1 MTCLLETICT
11 CLSTYPRF
19 ELCNRATYV
28 DIFQEF
34 WMIMV
39 LFGYI
44 PSLEW
49 HSDWATLI
57 PIVSQS
63 SPVLIKSRD
72 RLQSPGTTF
81 SQIVLGQSASPS
93 LRNHLGSYLSNMSMA
108 SLRSLT
114 FAQCLWLLAI
124 YHAENG
130 KLKAG
135 FITHIS
141 AYIKNDVV
149 ELLGLDTLVTD
160 LISTLITRWAS
171 SNRPEG
177 FAQLARLLIELLCD
191 IQPRTHRSALKLLRQ
206 HFVTDRAV
214 YSDREIWQIVA
225 QKLTRMFYVCRAEIG
240 SPTLEALPTELTRD
254 PTAARIAF
262 QDTLNLARTI
272 FSRASQDCPNYFF
285 RFAHTKLYGASSLT
299 TPGGTEGGDRD
310 VVLLE
315 LVRLLM
321 PSASFADEKRSA
333 EYYVASNTLLHR
345 NAEGFIHQEVTGSIA
360 FGSNY
365 HNQIMGLLCQDDP
378 VKVKQG
384 IRAWLTFLD
393 RSPFLSTRLIVAL
406 ITALPMN
413 IRTTESLFTP
423 QQKSP
428 LRGALLPGPSKTINT
443 QGETNN
449 ILSKAVLLDFLA
461 EQMQLDRI
469 SNRSVLSLYL
479 ILADR
484 LLSIGE
490 QKFVSLPR
498 FVRLRIFLFTFECI
512 HSSDVST
519 ALLDMVRERL
529 YQIMLTTF
537 THQIPYME
545 SPAVCRQEE
554 LNIIRDLI
562 EYLVADRRR
571 EGNKRMGLLAAA
583 FAALLHHGYIVNTL
597 VWMRAPLSDRCP
609 NLYESKK
616 EFMNE
621 IATIS
626 LGLVMRLM
634 ELSKFTEL
642 TIPLAPWRERC
653 LEEYQGNSELISFAL
668 DRQLPI
674 SYAASIYS
682 APLLLPT
689 ALYAIKRATLGKKY
703 QGPNDLRLTSTI
715 LLNLAVRSLEEASP
729 ADLYCYIPQLV
740 QTLRYDC
747 MGFSERA
754 ILHIARVSALFAHQI
769 IWNMRANAYIDEAG
783 TIADPVK
790 NRLDAIESHIV
801 SQFDAESEK
810 FFLREFSFF
819 EKVTNISG
827 SLKPYVKKEK
837 WEKKAKIDEELAKI
851 KVDPGVYLPSSPEYT
866 VIDIDY
872 DSGRPLQSHAKAPF
886 LATFKVRGDGEQPT
900 AIWQSVIFKV
910 GDDCRQDVLAL
921 QLVSLAKALLEAHSV
936 PLYLFPYRVIA
947 TAPGC
952 GVIEVIPKSISR
964 DQLGREKINSLYE
977 YFVFRFGGESSQA
990 FHEARL
996 NFVRSMAAYSVI
1008 CYLLAI
1014 KDRHNGNIMI
1024 DDAGHIIHI
1033 DFGFILDI
1041 APGGITFE
1049 NAPFKLTSE
1058 MLQVMGGK
1066 DDNSPYFCWFRELCV
1081 QAFLVL
1087 RTYASSF
1094 LQLVEGMADS
1104 GLPCFKGGERTLRNL
1119 RSRFRLDLDAPAA
1132 RNLMYDLVYK
1142 SCENVRTAMYDRFQ
1156 LSQNG
1161 IPY

>member
-11 CLSTYPRF
+11 CLSTYPKF
-19 ELCNRATYV
+19 ELCNRTTYV

-49 HSDWATLI
+49 HADWTTFI
-57 PIVSQS
+57 SIVSQS
-63 SPVLIKSRD
+63 SPVLIKPRD

-81 SQIVLGQSASPS
+81 SQVVLGQSASPG
-93 LRNHLGSYLSNMSMA
+93 LRSHLGSYLSNMGVA

-124 YHAENG
+124 YYAEKG
-130 KLKAG
+130 KLQAG
-135 FITHIS
+135 FITHVS
-141 AYIKNDVV
+141 AYIKSDVV
-149 ELLGLDTLVTD
+149 ELLGLDILVTD
-160 LISTLITRWAS
+160 LMSTLISRWAS
-171 SNRPEG
+171 SSHPVG
-177 FAQLARLLIELLCD
+177 FVQLARLLIEFLCD
-191 IQPRTHRSALKLLRQ
+191 IQPRAHRSALKLLQQ
-206 HFVTDRAV
+206 HFINDRTV

-240 SPTLEALPTELTRD
+240 SPSLEGLPTELTRD

-262 QDTLNLARTI
+262 QDILGLARRI
-272 FSRASQDCPNYFF
+272 FGRASRDCPNHFF
-285 RFAHTKLYGASSLT
+285 RFAHIKLYGAGPPAAS
-299 TPGGTEGGDRD
+299 GGADGGDRD

-321 PSASFADEKRSA
+321 PSTGVMDEKRTA

-345 NAEGFIHQEVTGSIA
+345 NAEGFVHQEVTNSIA
-360 FGSNY
+360 FGDNY
-365 HNQIMGLLCQDDP
+365 PGQIVELLCQEDP
-378 VKVKQG
+378 TLVKQG

-393 RSPFLSTRLIVAL
+393 RNPLLSIRLAVAL
-406 ITALPMN
+406 TLALPSKIMAASP
-413 IRTTESLFTP
+413 TF
-423 QQKSP
+423 QQRHP
-428 LRGALLPGPSKTINT
+428 LRGNLSPGPSKTINV
-443 QGETNN
+443 QKETNSM
-449 ILSKAVLLDFLA
+449 ISKAVLFDFLS

-469 SNRSVLSLYL
+469 TSQSTLPLYL
-479 ILADR
+479 VLVDR
-484 LLSIGE
+484 LLSVEKQRWIA
-490 QKFVSLPR
+490 LPR
-498 FVRLRIFLFTFECI
+498 FTRLRIFLFAFECI
-512 HSSDVST
+512 NSSDGDTV
-519 ALLDMVRERL
+519 LVDMVRERL
-529 YQIMLTTF
+529 YRVMLASF
-537 THQIPYME
+537 THQVPHME
-545 SPAVCRQEE
+545 SPAACRQEE
-554 LNIIRDLI
+554 LDITRDLI
-562 EYLVADRRR
+562 EYLVKDRRR
-571 EGNKRMGLLAAA
+571 EGNKRIGLLAAA
-583 FAALLHHGYIVNTL
+583 FAAVLHYGHIVNTL
-597 VWMRAPLSDRCP
+597 VWMHVPSSDRPP

-616 EFMNE
+616 EFVTD
-621 IATIS
+621 IAGIS
-626 LGLVMRLM
+626 LGLSMRLA
-634 ELSKFTEL
+634 EIVKFAEM
-642 TIPLAPWRERC
+642 TIPPALWRERC
-653 LEEYQGNSELISFAL
+653 LEEYQGNSELVSFAL
-668 DRQLPI
+668 DRQLPFT
-674 SYAASIYS
+674 YEASIYS
-682 APLLLPT
+682 APLFLPAALHAIKKAAMEKGQQASSDLRSLPT
-689 ALYAIKRATLGKKY
+689 V
-703 QGPNDLRLTSTI
+703 
-715 LLNLAVRSLEEASP
+715 LLNLAVRSLEEAAP
-729 ADLYCYIPQLV
+729 ADLYYYIPQLV
-740 QTLRYDC
+740 QTLRYDRL
-747 MGFSERA
+747 GFSERA
-754 ILHIARVSALFAHQI
+754 ILHIAKVSTLFAHQV
-769 IWNMRANAYIDEAG
+769 IWNMRANAYLDEAG
-783 TIADPVK
+783 TIPDTVK
-790 NRLDAIESHIV
+790 DRLDAIEQHIV
-801 SQFDAESEK
+801 GQFSAEAED

-819 EKVTNISG
+819 EKVTSISG
-827 SLKPYVKKEK
+827 SLKPYAKKEK

-851 KVDPGVYLPSSPEYT
+851 KVDPGVYLPSNPEFT

-886 LATFKVRGDGEQPT
+886 LATFKVRGDGEQPV

-921 QLVSLAKALLEAHSV
+921 QLVSLAKTLFEVHSL

-977 YFVFRFGGESSQA
+977 YFIFRFGGESSQA
-990 FHEARL
+990 FHEARR

-1066 DDNSPYFCWFRELCV
+1066 DEGSPYFCWFRELCV
-1081 QAFLVL
+1081 QAFLIL
-1087 RTYASSF
+1087 RNYAPAF

-1119 RSRFRLDLDAPAA
+1119 RNRFRLDLDAQAA
-1132 RNLMYDLVYK
+1132 RSLMYDLVYK